1 MATPNLLNLTT
12 ITPKTAVQAITTAAT
27 AIVTNST
34 ASNTVLKI
42 SALYVSNISGAGN
55 EFVNVNL
62 LRAGVAYHIAK
73 DVIVPAAATL
83 DVINKSIYLEEGD
96 TLRLTAG
103 SNSKL
108 QAVCSYEEIQ

>member
-12 ITPKTAVQAITTAAT
+12 ITPKTAVANVTTTAT

-42 SALYVSNISGAGN
+42 SALYVSNIDGINN
-55 EFVNVNL
+55 ESVTVDVF
-62 LRAGVAYHIAK
+62 RDSVAYHIAK
-73 DVIVPAAATL
+73 TVIVPADATL
-83 DVINKSIYLEEGD
+83 DVINKSIYLLEGD

-103 SNSKL
+103 NDSRL